1 MSRLLLAVC
10 GGLGGFGLWLIQGGL
25 RGKSLVGG
33 FSSSG
38 KLKSRSLRP
47 LRRWMTAFLLGI
59 VTFVVTGWF
68 SAGVIMALGIG
79 LFAGRF
85 AKSKGLRKVGEK
97 ADAIA
102 GWIEMLYAILAS
114 GGGLEK
120 AIIGSAKAAPSAIRE
135 EVSELAGQLE
145 VRPLPEAM
153 ASFAARMN
161 HPAIDKVA
169 ASLILT
175 ASQGA
180 ADLVALLRAQAEV
193 VRSESRL
200 LVEADAG
207 RAKFRTS
214 ARLIVGTTA
223 VITLGLYLLDRGYL
237 ASYDSV
243 QGQLV
248 LAVIGSIFL
257 SGFWLL
263 SRLGRMEDP
272 PRFFNLERSELFGG
286 AP

>member
-1 MSRLLLAVC
+1 MSKLLIAVC

-33 FSSSG
+33 FSRSG
-38 KLKSRSLRP
+38 SLKVSPMGS
-47 LRRWMTAFLLGI
+47 LRRWMAAFVLGV

-68 SAGVIMALGIG
+68 SAGVIMTLAVG
-79 LFAGRF
+79 LFAGQF
-85 AKSKGLRKVGEK
+85 GKGGGLRRVGEK

-102 GWIEMLYAILAS
+102 GWIEMLYAILAA

-120 AIIGSAKAAPSAIRE
+120 AIAGSAKAAPAAIRE

-145 VRPLPEAM
+145 VRPLAEAM
-153 ASFAARMN
+153 TSFAARVN

-175 ASQGA
+175 SSQGA

-223 VITLGLYLLDRGYL
+223 VITLGLYLFDRGYL
-237 ASYDSV
+237 ATYDSV

-257 SGFWLL
+257 LGFWLL
-263 SRLGRMEDP
+263 SRLGRVEEP
-272 PRFFNLERSELFGG
+272 PRFFDLEKSDLLGSSS
-286 AP
+286 

>member
-1 MSRLLLAVC
+1 MTLAV
-10 GGLGGFGLWLIQGGL
+10 
-25 RGKSLVGG
+25 
-33 FSSSG
+33 
-38 KLKSRSLRP
+38 
-47 LRRWMTAFLLGI
+47 
-59 VTFVVTGWF
+59 
-68 SAGVIMALGIG
+68 G
-79 LFAGRF
+79 LFAGQF
-85 AKSKGLRKVGEK
+85 GKGGGLRRVGEK

-102 GWIEMLYAILAS
+102 GWIEMLYAILAA

-120 AIIGSAKAAPSAIRE
+120 AIAGSAKAAPAAIRE

-145 VRPLPEAM
+145 VRPLAEAM
-153 ASFAARMN
+153 TSFAARVN

-175 ASQGA
+175 SSQGA

-223 VITLGLYLLDRGYL
+223 VITLGLYLFDRGYL
-237 ASYDSV
+237 ATYDSV

-257 SGFWLL
+257 LGFWLL
-263 SRLGRMEDP
+263 SRLGRVEEP
-272 PRFFNLERSELFGG
+272 PRFFDLEKSDLLGSSS
-286 AP
+286 